1 MNEIHK
7 KRVPFFVHLFR
18 LILFFHVAVVA
29 IAVSRIKSM
38 RVHNLFEYTKRN
50 RPPIQFCIINFRL
63 KSDELNTKQKKIDR
77 IDIEVVFIIF
87 VFF

>member
-7 KRVPFFVHLFR
+7 KRVPFFVYLFR
-18 LILFFHVAVVA
+18 LILFLLAAVVA
-29 IAVSRIKSM
+29 IAVTRNKTM

-63 KSDELNTKQKKIDR
+63 KSDEPNTKQKK
-77 IDIEVVFIIF
+77 
-87 VFF
+87 